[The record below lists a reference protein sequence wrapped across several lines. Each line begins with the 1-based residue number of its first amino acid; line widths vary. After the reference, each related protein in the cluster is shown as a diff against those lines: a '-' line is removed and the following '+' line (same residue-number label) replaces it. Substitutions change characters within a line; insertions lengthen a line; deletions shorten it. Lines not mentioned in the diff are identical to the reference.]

1 MDIKLKERFIELWE
15 KYFGNAELPIVF
27 YYSDS
32 ENNAEVVAKSEK
44 WNCFIGELAKVRKGK
59 SLAFDKDAISCSG
72 GKRYTGFKSKLRP
85 GFEFF
90 LSCGNAEIEGER
102 YLQTPQLV
110 EKFLQN
116 APWIPAKGT
125 KIIFKRWDM
134 LLEEDKPEVVI
145 FFAKSDVLAG
155 LFTLAGYDSEDMN
168 GTVAPF
174 GSGCASI
181 VQYPLAENQKEKPKA
196 VLGMFDVSAR
206 PFVQENI
213 LSFAV
218 PMKRFEEMI
227 SFMEESFL
235 STNSWEKVRKRIN
248 RDKYDLAGI

>member
-1 MDIKLKERFIELWE
+1 MNIKLKGRFLELWE

-27 YYSDS
+27 YYTDS
-32 ENNAEVVAKSEK
+32 ENDIENAAKSEK
-44 WNCFIGELAKVRKGK
+44 WSCFIGELAKVRKGR
-59 SLAFDKDAISCSG
+59 SMAFDKEAISCTG
-72 GKRYTGFKSKLRP
+72 GRRYAGFSNKLRP
-85 GFEFF
+85 GFEYF

-102 YLQTPQLV
+102 YLQSPELV
-110 EKFLQN
+110 EKFLKN
-116 APWIPAKGT
+116 APWIPAKGS

-134 LLEEDKPEVVI
+134 LSEEDEPEVVI
-145 FFAKSDVLAG
+145 FFAKPDVLAG

-168 GTVAPF
+168 GTIAPF

-181 VQYPLAENQKEKPKA
+181 VQYPLAESKNEKPKA

-206 PFVQENI
+206 PFVQENV

-218 PMKRFEEMI
+218 SFRRFEEMI

-235 STNSWEKVRKRIN
+235 VTNSWEKVRKRIN
-248 RDKYDLAGI
+248 K

>member
-1 MDIKLKERFIELWE
+1 MDIKLKGKFIDLWE

-27 YYSDS
+27 HYSDF
-32 ENNAEVVAKSEK
+32 ENDAEKVAKSER
-44 WNCFIGELAKVRKGK
+44 WNCFIGELVKVRKGR
-59 SLAFDKDAISCSG
+59 SLAFDRDSISCGG
-72 GKRYTGFKSKLRP
+72 GKKYLGFTNKLRP

-102 YLQTPQLV
+102 YLQSPELV
-110 EKFLQN
+110 EKFLKN
-116 APWIPAKGT
+116 APWIPAKGNI
-125 KIIFKRWDM
+125 IIFKRWDM
-134 LLEEDKPEVVI
+134 LLMEDEPEVVI
-145 FFAKSDVLAG
+145 FFAKPDVLSG

-168 GTVAPF
+168 GTITAF

-181 VQYPLAENQKEKPKA
+181 VQYPLAESKKDKPKA
-196 VLGMFDVSAR
+196 VVGMFDVSAR
-206 PFVQENI
+206 PFVQENV

-218 PMKRFEEMI
+218 PMKRFEKMV

-248 RDKYDLAGI
+248 RELEK